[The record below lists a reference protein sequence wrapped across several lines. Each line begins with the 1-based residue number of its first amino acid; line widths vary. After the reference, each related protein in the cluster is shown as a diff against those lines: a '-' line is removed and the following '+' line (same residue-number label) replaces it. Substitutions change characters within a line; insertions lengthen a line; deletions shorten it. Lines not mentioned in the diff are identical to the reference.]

1 MIFFLLLSTREDI
14 LKNVGSQT
22 VFGPQ
27 LTIAWGGNAMEV
39 SAHQKVFV

>member
-1 MIFFLLLSTREDI
+1 MIFFLVLRTREDI

-27 LTIAWGGNAMEV
+27 L
-39 SAHQKVFV
+39 QP